1 MTAKNTRAK
10 ARKTRKRRNK
20 RKTANVILGILAVYL
35 LLFSATMVFLFWEK
49 GSVPDTL
56 IQYTL
61 GAGGIEAV
69 VLAGIK
75 ISKVLTESKKQNTAP
90 QPAESLTDTFT
101 TEDEE

>member
-1 MTAKNTRAK
+1 MTAKSTRAK
-10 ARKTRKRRNK
+10 AKKTRKRRSK
-20 RKTANVILGILAVYL
+20 RKTANVILAILAVYL
-35 LLFSATMVFLFWEK
+35 LLFSATMIFLFWEK

-75 ISKVLTESKKQNTAP
+75 ISKVLTESKKNTAP
-90 QPAESLTDTFT
+90 QPAEAAVEHELS
-101 TEDEE
+101 EVEE